1 VACRFT
7 KTEKWDDVWFHHL
20 PMEAR
25 YLFTYL
31 CDKCDCA
38 GFWEI
43 DSERAAFD
51 TGLSAEAVNK
61 ALDSLGDKIIHGS
74 RFIWI
79 KNFLFHQNNLPLNP
93 ANHAHR
99 AIIKRLREFIDFSD
113 QIENLLGD
121 QRGSMEGLASPPSKS
136 KGKGKGIGIGNGS
149 VSVSENKEKAN
160 EVIDLLN
167 ALAGSKFR
175 HSNYQQ
181 ENITARLA
189 DGFTID
195 DCKAVVEFKVLD
207 WLNDPEMSKY
217 LTPTT
222 LFRPTKFEGNLNAAR
237 RWIDGGRKPLS
248 PQRNRNSPRPQ
259 TATGSGED
267 YSMLVKGGDK

>member
-1 VACRFT
+1 
-7 KTEKWDDVWFHHL
+7 
-20 PMEAR
+20 MEAR

-43 DSERAAFD
+43 DSDRAAYD
-51 TGLSAEAVNK
+51 TGLSVEAVNK
-61 ALDSLGDKIIHGS
+61 ALDSLDDKIVRGS

-79 KNFLFHQNNLPLNP
+79 KNFLFHQRNLPLNH
-93 ANHAHR
+93 ANKAHR
-99 AIIKRLREFIDFSD
+99 AIVRRLEEFRGFSQEIDA
-113 QIENLLGD
+113 LLGD
-121 QRGSMEGLASPPSKS
+121 RRGFIEGDQSPP
-136 KGKGKGIGIGNGS
+136 GKGKGIGIGIGTGNGS

-167 ALAGSKFR
+167 SLAGSKFR
-175 HSNYQQ
+175 HSDHQQ

-189 DGFTID
+189 DGFTLD
-195 DCKAVVEFKVLD
+195 DCKAVVEFKVFD
-207 WLNDPEMSKY
+207 WLHDPEMSKY

-237 RWIDGGRKPLS
+237 RWIDGGRQPLS
-248 PQRNRNSPRPQ
+248 QQRNRSSPRQ
-259 TATGSGED
+259 QAATGSGED
-267 YSMLVKGGDK
+267 YDSLVKRG